1 MMPKYKN
8 LLIRTVVGAAYVAL
22 MVAGVFVFP
31 LMDVLLCVAACIA
44 IFECMRLV
52 SGPVDRLSMVL
63 LMVATVVQFAV
74 ILNFGLRRSSFFYN
88 AEMMTLFMFVVVA
101 VLSIISLSVA
111 LSVLE
116 LLRHRPAPLEHMG
129 VPLFAYSWIVIPLGF
144 LAVMTRVCPPLILAF
159 LILIWTYDTFAY
171 LGGTLYGR
179 NKMCEHI
186 SPKKT
191 WEGTVTGFIM
201 TVVMAIVLPSI
212 PYFGHLHIA
221 LWKWVVFAILIVLFG
236 TVGDLLESLLKRR
249 AGVKD
254 SGSIMPGHGGMLD
267 RFDSILIASIPAL
280 LFALTVMIP

>member
-1 MMPKYKN
+1 
-8 LLIRTVVGAAYVAL
+8 
-22 MVAGVFVFP
+22 
-31 LMDVLLCVAACIA
+31 
-44 IFECMRLV
+44 
-52 SGPVDRLSMVL
+52 
-63 LMVATVVQFAV
+63 
-74 ILNFGLRRSSFFYN
+74 
-88 AEMMTLFMFVVVA
+88 
-101 VLSIISLSVA
+101 
-111 LSVLE
+111 
-116 LLRHRPAPLEHMG
+116 
-129 VPLFAYSWIVIPLGF
+129 
-144 LAVMTRVCPPLILAF
+144 
-159 LILIWTYDTFAY
+159 
-171 LGGTLYGR
+171 
-179 NKMCEHI
+179 MCEHI